1 MDTLIC
7 LQLLARNFPHH
18 YQLPQESIF
27 HGFVLRVLIS
37 SDFKQAK
44 MKGQKWKGKGAML
57 PHGLSLFFY
66 KEFRI
71 KMVHVGKVK

>member
-1 MDTLIC
+1 MFTIVSKK
-7 LQLLARNFPHH
+7 FPTS
-18 YQLPQESIF
+18 LSAPSESIF